1 MSVTLGISNANL
13 WGMMLTYA
21 RSVKAV
27 VLGPIITAGVCT
39 SLIVVTRLRP
49 GSDMADSILRWWGAT
64 LLRIFDID
72 LIIESEIEFDS
83 DTSYVIVSNHQ
94 SNLDIMANFV
104 AAEVPIR
111 FMAKSELFR
120 IPIFGQAIR
129 GLGMVE
135 IDRKAGASRYVQVNA
150 AAKAVTGRKHSLMV
164 YPEGTRSRD
173 GVTRSFKKGGF
184 LIAVEGQL
192 PVVPMTISGAE
203 YAWPAGGLV
212 YGGTV
217 YVHVGQAIPTKGMT
231 TADVTELTKRTQEM
245 IESTRQ
251 RLSTGES

>member
-1 MSVTLGISNANL
+1 
-13 WGMMLTYA
+13 MMLTYV
-21 RSVKAV
+21 RSAKAV

-39 SLIVVTRLRP
+39 SLIVVTRFRP
-49 GSDMADSILRWWGAT
+49 DGQAADNILRWWGTT
-64 LLRIFDID
+64 LLRIFDVD
-72 LIIESEIEFDS
+72 LVIESEMEFDP
-83 DTSYVIVSNHQ
+83 DQSYVVVSNHQ

-135 IDRKAGASRYVQVNA
+135 VDRKAGASRHMRMNA
-150 AAKAVTGRKHSLMV
+150 AAKAVTSRKHSLMV

-173 GVTRSFKKGGF
+173 GSTHTFKKGGF
-184 LIAVEGQL
+184 LIAIEGQL

-203 YAWPAGGLV
+203 HAWPTGGLM

-217 YVHVGQAIPTKGMT
+217 HIHVGPEISTKGMT
-231 TADVTELTKRTQEM
+231 MADVADLTKRTQEV
-245 IESTRQ
+245 IEATRQ
-251 RLSTGES
+251 RLSLSAG